1 MIMFLDSFHNT
12 AVAIIQVLLLA
23 GIGFFLIK
31 KKIINEEGLNT
42 LSKLLVE
49 VTLPV
54 LIFCQ
59 LIKSFSFS
67 IYPNWWIFP
76 LISMAIAL
84 IGLGIAA
91 IFLRMVKDKEKKIQF
106 LSLVSFQN
114 SGYLPLALIST
125 LPIRG
130 SALDTILIYLFLFLL
145 GFNLVLWSVGVYVLT
160 AKRTERFE
168 LGSLFSPPVIAT
180 LVSLLIIFLKLQ
192 YVIPAGAVKSL
203 KTLGDCTVPLAMLI
217 VGGNLALVRLRNIDA
232 KTIGM
237 IVLLKNVLLPILG
250 ILLVN
255 WLKLPYLIGLL
266 VVLEFCM
273 PPATSLSVIIRH
285 YKKEDLLISQGIFFG
300 HAVSVITIPLFLS
313 LYFVTYFLFM

>member
-1 MIMFLDSFHNT
+1 MLVFLDSFNNT
-12 AVAIIQVLLLA
+12 AGAVIQVLLLG

-31 KKIINEEGLNT
+31 KRIISEEGLNT

-49 VTLPV
+49 FTLPV

-59 LIKSFSFS
+59 LIKGFSFS
-67 IYPNWWIFP
+67 IYPNWWVFP
-76 LISMAIAL
+76 LISMAITLA
-84 IGLGIAA
+84 GLGVAT
-91 IFLRMVKDKEKKIQF
+91 IFLRTIKDREKKIQF

-125 LPIRG
+125 LPVRG
-130 SALDTILIYLFLFLL
+130 NAADTMFIYLFLFLL
-145 GFNLVLWSVGVYVLT
+145 GFNLVLWSAGVYLLT

-192 YVIPAGAVKSL
+192 YVVPAGAVKSL

-217 VGGNLALVRLRNIDA
+217 VGGNLAMVRLRNVDVKA
-232 KTIGM
+232 VSM
-237 IVLLKNVLLPILG
+237 IVLLKNLLLPGLG
-250 ILLVN
+250 ILLVS

-266 VVLEFCM
+266 VVLELCM

-285 YKKEDLLISQGIFFG
+285 YKKDDLLISQGIFFG
-300 HAVSVITIPLFLS
+300 HLASVITIPLFLS
-313 LYFVTYFLFM
+313 LYFTSYMIQ

>member
-1 MIMFLDSFHNT
+1 MFLNTFNNT
-12 AVAIIQVLLLA
+12 AVAVIQVLLLA
-23 GIGFFLIK
+23 AVGFFLVK
-31 KKIINEEGLNT
+31 KEIIAEAGLIT

-59 LIKSFSFS
+59 LIKGFSFS
-67 IYPNWWIFP
+67 IYPDWWVFP
-76 LISMAIAL
+76 LISM
-84 IGLGIAA
+84 GITLVSLVTASF
-91 IFLRMVKDKEKKIQF
+91 FLRTIKDREKKIQF

-114 SGYLPLALIST
+114 SGYLPMALIST
-125 LPIRG
+125 LPVRQD
-130 SALDTILIYLFLFLL
+130 AADTMFIYLFLFLL
-145 GFNLVLWSVGVYVLT
+145 GFNLVMWSAGVYVLT
-160 AKRTERFE
+160 SKRAQKFE

-180 LVSLLIIFLKLQ
+180 LISLLIILFKVQ
-192 YVIPAGAVKSL
+192 YIIPAAVVKSL
-203 KTLGDCTVPLAMLI
+203 KTIGNCTVPLAMLI
-217 VGGNLALVRLRNIDA
+217 VGGNLALVRLRHIDVKA
-232 KTIGM
+232 VGM
-237 IVLLKNVLLPILG
+237 IVLLKNVLLPVFG

-266 VVLEFCM
+266 VVLELCM

-313 LYFVTYFLFM
+313 LYFVSYMIQ